1 MYSKHNRNTNK
12 LYLKKFFRQ
21 KRHGKQM
28 VTIYITEDAKAGRA
42 ANGDFGTESPT
53 GSFRAFEVS
62 KQPDLQNADK

>member
-12 LYLKKFFRQ
+12 LYLKSFSDRSDPVN
-21 KRHGKQM
+21 RWLPIMGD
-28 VTIYITEDAKAGRA
+28 EKAGRA
-42 ANGDFGTESPT
+42 ANGDFGTESLT

>member
-12 LYLKKFFRQ
+12 LYLKSFSDRSDSA
-21 KRHGKQM
+21 KQM
-28 VTIYITEDAKAGRA
+28 VTIYIMEDAKAGRA

>member
-1 MYSKHNRNTNK
+1 M
-12 LYLKKFFRQ
+12 
-21 KRHGKQM
+21 G
-28 VTIYITEDAKAGRA
+28 DAKAGRA

>member
-1 MYSKHNRNTNK
+1 FETQSKHK
-12 LYLKKFFRQ
+12 QVIFEKFFRQ

-28 VTIYITEDAKAGRA
+28 VTIYIMGDAKAGRA

>member
-1 MYSKHNRNTNK
+1 
-12 LYLKKFFRQ
+12 
-21 KRHGKQM
+21 M

-53 GSFRAFEVS
+53 GSFQAFEVS

>member
-12 LYLKKFFRQ
+12 LYLKSFSGRSDTVN
-21 KRHGKQM
+21 RWLP
-28 VTIYITEDAKAGRA
+28 YIMEDAKAGRA

>member
-12 LYLKKFFRQ
+12 LYLKSFSDRSDTVN
-21 KRHGKQM
+21 RWYH
-28 VTIYITEDAKAGRA
+28 IYTEDAKAGRA

>member
-1 MYSKHNRNTNK
+1 
-12 LYLKKFFRQ
+12 
-21 KRHGKQM
+21 M
-28 VTIYITEDAKAGRA
+28 VTIYITEDAKA

>member
-12 LYLKKFFRQ
+12 LYEKFFRQ

>member
-12 LYLKKFFRQ
+12 LYLKSFSDRSD
-21 KRHGKQM
+21 
-28 VTIYITEDAKAGRA
+28 TEDAKAGRA